1 MAAVMLKDPYLPENG
16 FENGLDSPLRSKTGI
31 TDPSFT
37 MEHGLKEIFGN
48 IRKSQD
54 DATDDMETT
63 FIGLV
68 ERLQRRQTSICRFDA
83 Q

>member
-1 MAAVMLKDPYLPENG
+1 
-16 FENGLDSPLRSKTGI
+16 
-31 TDPSFT
+31 